1 MRGYNVGHVEWSS
14 MTCVDVELPVVVW
27 SGCWRG
33 KARLG
38 RCVSDEASQQ
48 GQNEIGEYLLKVV
61 LG

>member
-1 MRGYNVGHVEWSS
+1 MW
-14 MTCVDVELPVVVW
+14 PAVVA
-27 SGCWRG
+27 GDGEARG